1 MQSHPKSGFSVIP
14 LAMLLAA
21 SAFAWMQ
28 LYDVATVFAR
38 TAVGG

>member
-21 SAFAWMQ
+21 SAFAWVQ
-28 LYDVATVFAR
+28 LYGVATAFAR